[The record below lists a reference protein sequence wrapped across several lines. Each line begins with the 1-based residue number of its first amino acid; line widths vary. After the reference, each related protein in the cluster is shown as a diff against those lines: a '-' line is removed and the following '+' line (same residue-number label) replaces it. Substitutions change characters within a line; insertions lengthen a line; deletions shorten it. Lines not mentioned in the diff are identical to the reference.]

1 MYVKNKTEVPKRER
15 YGLTSHFMLQT
26 GDIAESQL
34 AVTWVDVQPGKKQ
47 RAHHHPPE
55 QVFLIVAGTGRMHI
69 GAETHE
75 VTEGDLVYIP
85 TNLPHSIDNLGDGV
99 LSYIS
104 AATPQINFEEV
115 YDHGELQ
122 P

>member
-1 MYVKNKTEVPKRER
+1 MYVKNKTAVPKRER

-34 AVTWVDVQPGKKQ
+34 AITWVDVEPGKKQ
-47 RAHHHPPE
+47 RTHHHPPE
-55 QVFLIVAGTGRMHI
+55 QVFLIVAGEGLMHI
-69 GAETHE
+69 GDETQQ
-75 VTEGDLVYIP
+75 VRQGDLVYIP
-85 TNLPHSIDNLGDGV
+85 TNLPHSIDNLGQGV

-115 YDHGELQ
+115 YDHGELMA
-122 P
+122 